1 MKTIML
7 SPQQVADY
15 LILCFYRP
23 DVSHDQKVAARI
35 RSELLDLVENG
46 YINTF
51 PYSPPHILPT
61 LDNAFGWN
69 DSPQGYKYWNTVH
82 EKIIGAN
89 GYSVKVERVLTLDQK
104 KNLSSPE
111 TLEDT
116 REIV

>member
-1 MKTIML
+1 MKSIIL

-23 DVSHDQKVAARI
+23 DVFPDEQDAAKI
-35 RSELLDLVENG
+35 RSELLGLVKDG
-46 YINTF
+46 YLGAL
-51 PYSPPHILPT
+51 PYWPPHILPT

-69 DSPQGYKYWNTVH
+69 DSPQGYEYWNTVH

-89 GYSVKVERVLTLDQK
+89 GYSVKVERVLTPDQK
-104 KNLSSPE
+104 KILSSPE
-111 TLEDT
+111 TLEDI